1 MKIREFKTTRDIL
14 RSILAVSSVLSLTL
28 VANAVADDNAL
39 ISDLTVSRNSIL
51 EMRSRRSK
59 AAQDELE
66 VTLVSNVKFFSRVG
80 EVLRFRYTV
89 TNGSNFYFRNK
100 VLIGDSVATVVC
112 PDVSRRGFSPGTRI
126 VCESKYVVTDADI
139 EAGEIRHAYA
149 ALNGGTI
156 SRFYEAFLCSSM
168 RKKECESESQFICS
182 NEKLSLGGL
191 ISRPQCNAQNG
202 RVSETPNL
210 KNWVSNCVSI
220 SGVVFKDINQ
230 NGAFDKN
237 EPGIAGAE
245 LYTRSGDFITTRA
258 DGFYDLTCEQVENH
272 NLAANFILKLDQ
284 NSLPS
289 GYLVSTKSNLEI
301 GSRGSGPLKFD
312 YPVDAPREVH
322 LNLRGDAFRK
332 NSTNLLTK
340 WQSKMQTLLDE
351 LGSGPAFLKIRYSSR
366 TDPFVLAESR
376 TETVRQMIKTM
387 WDQRNN
393 GRKLSIEAIIEG
405 KMLEDKN

>member
-14 RSILAVSSVLSLTL
+14 RTILAVSSVLSLTP

-59 AAQDELE
+59 ADQDELE

-126 VCESKYVVTDADI
+126 VCESKYVVTAADI

-149 ALNGGTI
+149 ALSGGTI

-191 ISRPQCNAQNG
+191 VSRPQCNVKNG
-202 RVSETPNL
+202 RVSAPPISKLGFQIVYRFLGWYL
-210 KNWVSNCVSI
+210 KTLI
-220 SGVVFKDINQ
+220 
-230 NGAFDKN
+230 
-237 EPGIAGAE
+237 
-245 LYTRSGDFITTRA
+245 ITA
-258 DGFYDLTCEQVENH
+258 
-272 NLAANFILKLDQ
+272 
-284 NSLPS
+284 
-289 GYLVSTKSNLEI
+289 
-301 GSRGSGPLKFD
+301 
-312 YPVDAPREVH
+312 
-322 LNLRGDAFRK
+322 
-332 NSTNLLTK
+332 LL
-340 WQSKMQTLLDE
+340 
-351 LGSGPAFLKIRYSSR
+351 
-366 TDPFVLAESR
+366 
-376 TETVRQMIKTM
+376 IKT
-387 WDQRNN
+387 
-393 GRKLSIEAIIEG
+393 SPV
-405 KMLEDKN
+405 